1 MMCQD
6 YFSNIRI
13 RRDVNAVLGTG
24 MKFVQPFDNS
34 LAFERQVRGRSD
46 GAGIDHYDIGTLA
59 KSYQLVA
66 LGRISGDYEFPALV
80 SKFIGQG
87 VHGGMVDRAGFH

>member
-1 MMCQD
+1 MMCQGD
-6 YFSNIRI
+6 FSNIRI
-13 RRDVNAVLGTG
+13 RRNFNAVLGTG

-34 LAFERQVRGRSD
+34 LAFERQMWGRSD
-46 GAGIDHYDIGTLA
+46 GAGVYHYEIGTLA

-66 LGRISGDYEFPALV
+66 PGCISGDYEFSALV

>member
-1 MMCQD
+1 MMCQN
-6 YFSNIRI
+6 YFSNICI
-13 RRDVNAVLGTG
+13 RRDINAVLGTG

-34 LAFERQVRGRSD
+34 LAFERQVRGRSN

-66 LGRISGDYEFPALV
+66 LGCISGDYEFPALV
-80 SKFIGQG
+80 SEYISQG
-87 VHGGMVDRAGFH
+87 VHGGVVDRAGFN